1 MAQQQEEFEHWLS
14 SGVRASFWVN
24 RHRFEKTQSGDV
36 IVDRGLFRRDEAQAL
51 FNMLTSPN
59 PFTRM
64 NATLV
69 IWERNKT
76 LLIMTILFAVVLLA
90 LVLIRIRR

>member
-1 MAQQQEEFEHWLS
+1 MAQQQEEFELWLK
-14 SGVRASFWVN
+14 SGVHASFWVK

-36 IVDRGLFRRDEAQAL
+36 IVDGGLFRRDEAEAL
-51 FNMLTSPN
+51 FKMLTSPN

-69 IWERNKT
+69 IWERNNI

-90 LVLIRIRR
+90 LVVIRIRR